1 MVVRDV
7 AGGGAVL
14 RVEVGE
20 VADDGELKSE
30 NFFFFF
36 LKREREKEED
46 ERRRQQR

>member
-30 NFFFFF
+30 KFFFFF
-36 LKREREKEED
+36 FEERERE
-46 ERRRQQR
+46 RRR